1 MLNQA
6 SNNPL
11 DLVLNQITQGFSFI
25 LPELITLAWILFSL
39 FAELFLHNRTPKFAS
54 SWRYFIA
61 QIGILLALLLAFQR
75 MYVGQEGFVCF
86 NLFAVNP
93 TSNILNVVIL
103 CMGFLILLLNQ
114 TQQKEFRNEEKIGFF
129 SVLAGAI
136 LTSIS
141 YHWLSIYLSL
151 EMMSIGTYI
160 LVGVRKDLA
169 GAKASL
175 PYVLFGMAS
184 SAIFLYGVSLI
195 YGISGT
201 MSLEGEAI
209 VRALNSNH
217 PWLVG
222 ISLALV
228 SSGILFKM
236 TWVPFHPWNPDAL
249 ETLPAGWMS
258 WMSIAPKIAV
268 AGLGL
273 RMVHI
278 FPPLAIDVIAILA
291 ILTLL
296 VGNFGAIIQTNTK
309 RLLAYSSIAHSGFM
323 AMVWLFDYQEA
334 SQALVFYAI
343 LYSLSVLLVFYLTD
357 NGKTEIEKNDLS
369 QFAGLGK
376 KYPWFSISLLL
387 GFIALTGLPPLGT
400 FWAKLNYF
408 GLLWNA
414 YQLNQSKAVL
424 ALLAVAILATA
435 VSLYYYL
442 KIPYQLY
449 FKQEESA
456 TVNPILPPKNYWI
469 VALLAFVLFF
479 AFFFPDFFRA

>member
-6 SNNPL
+6 SNHPI
-11 DLVLNQITQGFSFI
+11 DLVLVQITQGFSYL
-25 LPELITLAWILFSL
+25 LPELIALGWILVSIFS
-39 FAELFLHNRTPKFAS
+39 ELFLHHRTPKFAS

-61 QIGILLALLLAFQR
+61 QIGLLLALVLGFQR
-75 MYVGQEGFVCF
+75 MYVGLEGFVCF

-103 CMGFLILLLNQ
+103 FMGFLILLLNQ
-114 TQQKEFRNEEKIGFF
+114 TQQKELKNEEKIGFF
-129 SVLAGAI
+129 SVLAGAL

-160 LVGVRKDLA
+160 LVGIRKDLA

-184 SAIFLYGVSLI
+184 SAIFLYGVSLM
-195 YGISGT
+195 YGMSGT

-209 VRALNSNH
+209 VRALNTH
-217 PWLVG
+217 QPWLVG
-222 ISLALV
+222 IALALV
-228 SSGILFKM
+228 SAGILFKM

-249 ETLPAGWMS
+249 ETLPASWMS

-273 RMVHI
+273 RIVHI
-278 FPPLAIDVIAILA
+278 FPPLAIDVIALLA
-291 ILTLL
+291 ILTLI

-323 AMVWLFDYQEA
+323 AMVWLFDYHEG
-334 SQALVFYAI
+334 SQALVFYAV

-357 NGKTEIEKNDLS
+357 NGKSEIEKDDLS

-376 KYPWFSISLLL
+376 KFPWYGISLLL
-387 GFIALTGLPPLGT
+387 GLLALTGLPPLGT

-414 YQLNQSKAVL
+414 YQISQSKAVL

-435 VSLYYYL
+435 VSLFYYL

-449 FKQEESA
+449 FKNEDSA
-456 TVNPILPPKNYWI
+456 KISPISIPKNHWLL
-469 VALLAFVLFF
+469 ALLAFVLFF
-479 AFFFPDFFRA
+479 AFFFPDYFRA

>member
-1 MLNQA
+1 MLSQT
-6 SNNPL
+6 S
-11 DLVLNQITQGFSFI
+11 DNQIDLILAQATQGFSFI
-25 LPELITLAWILFSL
+25 LPEIITLAWILVSL
-39 FAELFLHNRTPKFAS
+39 IAELFLHPRSEKFS
-54 SWRYFIA
+54 TSWRYFIG
-61 QIGILLALLLAFQR
+61 QIGVLLALILAFQR
-75 MYVGQEGFVCF
+75 MYVGLEGFVCF

-93 TSNILNVVIL
+93 TSNILNTVIL
-103 CMGFLILLLNQ
+103 FMALLVLLLNQ
-114 TQQKEFRNEEKIGFF
+114 TQQKQFKNEEKIGFL
-129 SVLAGAI
+129 SVLAGAL

-151 EMMSIGTYI
+151 EMMSIGTYL
-160 LVGVRKDLA
+160 LVGIRKDTA
-169 GAKASL
+169 GARASL

-184 SAIFLYGVSLI
+184 SAIFLYGVSLM

-201 MSLEGEAI
+201 LSLQGEAI
-209 VRALNSNH
+209 VRALNTQNS
-217 PWLVG
+217 WLVG
-222 ISLALV
+222 TALALV

-249 ETLPAGWMS
+249 ETLPASWMS

-273 RMVHI
+273 RIVHL
-278 FPPLAIDVIAILA
+278 FPPLSIDVISILA

-296 VGNFGAIIQTNTK
+296 VGNLGAILQTNTK

-323 AMVWLFDYQEA
+323 AMVWLFDYQEG
-334 SQALVFYAI
+334 SQALVFYSV

-357 NGKTEIEKNDLS
+357 NGKVEIEKDDLS

-376 KYPWFSISLLL
+376 NAPLYSMSLLF

-408 GLLWNA
+408 GLLWNS
-414 YQLNQSKAVL
+414 YQISQSKAVL
-424 ALLAVAILATA
+424 ALLVVALLATA

-449 FKQEESA
+449 FKQEPKEGISQ
-456 TVNPILPPKNYWI
+456 ISISKNYWL

-479 AFFFPDFFRA
+479 AFFFPDYFRA